1 MIYPAGG
8 IPTSCPSYKLPTPQ
22 NPNPNTITNPFT
34 GVSNDVCINNPGTA
48 GNPVPDGQSDGFAK
62 PVRTYKAVEIEI
74 SKSFSKG
81 WQLRT
86 NYRWSTLAGNYEGA
100 FRNDNGQSDPGI
112 SSLFDFTTGSLG
124 LLGDQFA
131 IGFLNTDR
139 RHILNNFISYNFSS
153 GFLKNL
159 TLGTGIRIETGV
171 PLNDL
176 RAHPVYQNGGEVP
189 FGGRGALGRTP
200 TTGEGDLHAEYTLKV
215 GEKQALHFGA
225 DLFNI
230 ANQKTQLRVDQFQ
243 DASLNNP
250 NFDFKRPV
258 GTGNLGVP
266 PAYQRPFNARL
277 LVKWIF

>member
-1 MIYPAGG
+1 NETLFGLGTTVNQAAIKSAIKANNQNPTAASAAALVALGFPASCIDSNNFATPFVATNQTTGVNAATGGPPAGSVCFPAVNTG
-8 IPTSCPSYKLPTPQ
+8 TWSAFSNGAWSLLPDC
-22 NPNPNTITNPFT
+22 TNRADSKVQGKCAAF
-34 GVSNDVCINNPGTA
+34 GGEFY
-48 GNPVPDGQSDGFAK
+48 PDGK
-62 PVRTYKAVEIEI
+62 PDTYKDPKREYEAVEFEVN
-74 SKSFSKG
+74 KSFSHG
-81 WQLRT
+81 WALSANYRISQLR
-86 NYRWSTLAGNYEGA
+86 GNYEGA

-200 TTGEGDLHAEYTLKV
+200 TTGEGDLHAEYK
-215 GEKQALHFGA
+215 
-225 DLFNI
+225 
-230 ANQKTQLRVDQFQ
+230 
-243 DASLNNP
+243 
-250 NFDFKRPV
+250 
-258 GTGNLGVP
+258 
-266 PAYQRPFNARL
+266 
-277 LVKWIF
+277 

>member
-1 MIYPAGG
+1 MSGVSPEAAILGISQQFDIGNPSASLDHFTNPIEQIYPVGTGG
-8 IPTSCPSYKLPTPQ
+8 DPGNCPISSGAINRTVF
-22 NPNPNTITNPFT
+22 NPYNTAQ
-34 GVSNDVCINNPGTA
+34 GLADVCITNPGTA
-48 GNPVPDGQSDGFAK
+48 GSVIPDGTPDGFVN
-62 PVRTYKAVEIEI
+62 PVRTYKAVEVEI
-74 SKSFSKG
+74 SKNFSKG
-81 WQLRT
+81 WQLRS

-100 FRNDNGQSDPGI
+100 FRNDNGQSDPSI
-112 SSLFDFTTGSLG
+112 SALFDFTTGSLG

-200 TTGEGDLHAEYTLKV
+200 TTGEGDLHAEYTL
-215 GEKQALHFGA
+215 
-225 DLFNI
+225 
-230 ANQKTQLRVDQFQ
+230 
-243 DASLNNP
+243 
-250 NFDFKRPV
+250 
-258 GTGNLGVP
+258 
-266 PAYQRPFNARL
+266 
-277 LVKWIF
+277 